1 MILQPCAEG
10 KCVVEDV
17 GRCLHGWFA
26 QRSFLSLP
34 VEGET
39 IYFTLQKCNGGA
51 VLTDGN
57 LTRLRDR
64 KLLAYVALLPQGVRP
79 EEMNII

>member
-1 MILQPCAEG
+1 
-10 KCVVEDV
+10 
-17 GRCLHGWFA
+17 
-26 QRSFLSLP
+26 LP

-64 KLLAYVALLPQGVRP
+64 KLLRLRCITPTRSST
-79 EEMNII
+79 